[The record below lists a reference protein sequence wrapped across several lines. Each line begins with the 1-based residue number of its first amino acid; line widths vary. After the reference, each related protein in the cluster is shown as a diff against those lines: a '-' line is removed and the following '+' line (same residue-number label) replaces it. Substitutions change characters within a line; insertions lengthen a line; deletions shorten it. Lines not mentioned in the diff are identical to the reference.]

1 MKQTTARSLSALIAV
16 VAAISLPGINGH
28 AGAQTPTLLR
38 LSNQL
43 PATAA
48 VTKGLELWKSK
59 VEAATGGRFKVEI
72 YNNSQ
77 LYKDNEVFPAVQGHQ
92 IDMGVIVS
100 AQFTAYDPVFAIFD
114 LPGLFKTYD
123 QATTALH
130 GKTGALLT
138 EHLHK
143 LGVHPLYWPQ
153 QGFSAIATS
162 KTPLNSPADF
172 KRLKLRAHS
181 KELAR
186 MFQLLSASPTVI
198 AASEVSTAASRG
210 TIDGFSTSLSSYYA
224 RKWFESSPFI
234 NNSGFGLIG
243 MVIIIN
249 KDLWDKFPDDVKS
262 AMDNASREAEE
273 FSTRSIISEE
283 EALLKDL
290 AQKGVHA
297 TTFDSQSAKDFAK
310 IVRPMY
316 DEYLASAGHDGKTL
330 LENSE
335 GRP

>member
-1 MKQTTARSLSALIAV
+1 MKQTTARRLVALAA
-16 VAAISLPGINGH
+16 VAASTLILGMGGRAN
-28 AGAQTPTLLR
+28 AQAPTLLR
-38 LSNQL
+38 ISNQL

-48 VTKGLELWKSK
+48 VTKGLDLWKSK
-59 VEAATGGRFKVEI
+59 VEAATSGRLKVEI

-92 IDMGVIVS
+92 IDMGLIVS

-130 GKTGALLT
+130 GKTGAILA

-162 KTPLNSPADF
+162 KTQLKTPADF

-181 KELAR
+181 KDLAR
-186 MFQLLSASPTVI
+186 MFQLLGASPTVI

-224 RKWFESSPFI
+224 RKWFEGSPFI

-243 MVIIIN
+243 TVVIIN
-249 KDLWDKFPDDVKS
+249 KDLWDKLPDDLKS
-262 AMDNASREAEE
+262 AMDNASRDAEE

-290 AQKGVHA
+290 AQKGVQA
-297 TTFDSQSAKDFAK
+297 STFDSQSAGDFAK
-310 IVRPMY
+310 IIRPMY
-316 DEYLASAGHDGKTL
+316 DEYLASAGSDGKIL
-330 LENSE
+330 LESSE

>member
-1 MKQTTARSLSALIAV
+1 MKQTTARRLLVWAA
-16 VAAISLPGINGH
+16 VAASTLIPGMDGP
-28 AGAQTPTLLR
+28 ASAQAPTLLR
-38 LSNQL
+38 ISNQL

-92 IDMGVIVS
+92 IDMGLIVS

-114 LPGLFKTYD
+114 LPGLFKTYE

-130 GKTGALLT
+130 GKTGAILA

-162 KTPLNSPADF
+162 KVQLKTPADF

-181 KELAR
+181 KDLAR
-186 MFQLLSASPTVI
+186 MFQLLGASPTVI

-210 TIDGFSTSLSSYYA
+210 TIDGLSTSLSSYYA
-224 RKWFESSPFI
+224 RKWFEASPFI

-243 MVIIIN
+243 TVVIIN

-262 AMDNASREAEE
+262 AIDNASREAEE
-273 FSTRSIISEE
+273 LSTRTIISEE

-310 IVRPMY
+310 IIRPMY
-316 DEYLASAGHDGKTL
+316 DEYLASAGSDGKIL
-330 LENSE
+330 LESSE

>member
-1 MKQTTARSLSALIAV
+1 MKQTIARPLLVLAAAVTSTLI
-16 VAAISLPGINGH
+16 LGMNGH
-28 AGAQTPTLLR
+28 ADAQSPTLLR
-38 LSNQL
+38 ISNQL
-43 PATAA
+43 PASAA
-48 VTKGLELWKSK
+48 VTKGLDLWKSK

-92 IDMGVIVS
+92 IDMGTVVS

-130 GKTGALLT
+130 GKTGAMLT

-181 KELAR
+181 KDLAR
-186 MFQLLSASPTVI
+186 MFQLLGASPTVI

-224 RKWFESSPFI
+224 RKWFEASPYI
-234 NNSGFGLIG
+234 NTSGFGLIG
-243 MVIIIN
+243 MVVIIN
-249 KDLWDKFPDDVKS
+249 KDLWDKLPDDVKS
-262 AMDNASREAEE
+262 AINNASREAEE

-310 IVRPMY
+310 IIRPMY
-316 DEYLASAGHDGKTL
+316 DEYLASAGSDGKIL
-330 LENSE
+330 LESSE

>member
-1 MKQTTARSLSALIAV
+1 MKQSTARRLVALAA
-16 VAAISLPGINGH
+16 VAASTLISGMGGR
-28 AGAQTPTLLR
+28 ADAQAPTLLR
-38 LSNQL
+38 ISNQL

-48 VTKGLELWKSK
+48 VTKGLDLWKSE
-59 VEAATGGRFKVEI
+59 VEAATGGRLKVEI

-92 IDMGVIVS
+92 IDMGLIVS

-130 GKTGALLT
+130 GKTGAILA

-162 KTPLNSPADF
+162 KTQLKTPADF

-181 KELAR
+181 KDLAR
-186 MFQLLSASPTVI
+186 MFQLLGASPTVI

-224 RKWFESSPFI
+224 RKWFEGSPFI

-243 MVIIIN
+243 TVVIIN
-249 KDLWDKFPDDVKS
+249 KDLWEKLPDDLKS
-262 AMDNASREAEE
+262 AMDSASRDAEE

-290 AQKGVHA
+290 AQKGVQA
-297 TTFDSQSAKDFAK
+297 STFDSQSARDFAK
-310 IVRPMY
+310 IIRPMY
-316 DEYLASAGHDGKTL
+316 DEYLASAGSDGKIL
-330 LENSE
+330 LESSE